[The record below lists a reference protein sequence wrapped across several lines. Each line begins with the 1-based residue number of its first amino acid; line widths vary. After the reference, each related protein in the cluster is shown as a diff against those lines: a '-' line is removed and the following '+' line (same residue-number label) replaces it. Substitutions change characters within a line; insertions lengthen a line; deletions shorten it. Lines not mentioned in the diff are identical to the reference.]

1 MTGAI
6 IEFAVLLVVAAILT
20 KVIGC
25 GLGAKL
31 CGYQNYQSLRIG
43 VGMIS
48 RGEVALIVASK
59 GTQLGLLGSNFLG
72 PVVIVVVITTIV
84 TPILLKPVFKRGPSV
99 LIPEGEKGFS
109 SAYEELGKYSRGEK

>member
-1 MTGAI
+1 MTATI
-6 IEFAVLLVVAAILT
+6 ILFAVILCIVAILT

-31 CGYQNYQSLRIG
+31 CGYQNYQCIRIG

-59 GTQLGLLGSNFLG
+59 GAQLGLLGTNFMG
-72 PVVIVVVITTIV
+72 PIVVVVVITTII
-84 TPILLKPVFKRGPSV
+84 TPVLLKVVFKKGPEIIAENSN
-99 LIPEGEKGFS
+99 LS
-109 SAYEELGKYSRGEK
+109 SNYEEISKYR